1 MSYLTIEKKANIFAN
16 FGGKATNTGSIEGQV
31 ALLTQRIN
39 HISDHLKTNKKD
51 FSSQRGLMMMV
62 GQRKR
67 LLTYLSRHDLTG
79 YRSLI
84 EKLGL
89 RK

>member
-1 MSYLTIEKKANIFAN
+1 MSTLNKEQKIEMFTQ
-16 FGGKATNTGSIEGQV
+16 FGGSPKNTGSTEGQV
-31 ALLTQRIN
+31 AMLTQRIN
-39 HISDHLKTNKKD
+39 DISLHLKTNKQDHHSTRSLLK
-51 FSSQRGLMMMV
+51 MV
-62 GQRKR
+62 GQRKS
-67 LLTYLSRHDLTG
+67 LLKYLASKDLNG

>member
-1 MSYLTIEKKANIFAN
+1 MSTLTKEKKIEIISTY
-16 FGGKATNTGSIEGQV
+16 GGSPKNTGSTEAQV

-39 HISDHLKTNKKD
+39 DISAHLKTNKKD
-51 FSSQRGLMMMV
+51 FNTTRSLLKMV
-62 GQRKR
+62 GQRKS
-67 LLTYLSRHDLTG
+67 LLRYLSEKDVLL

-84 EKLGL
+84 EKLGI